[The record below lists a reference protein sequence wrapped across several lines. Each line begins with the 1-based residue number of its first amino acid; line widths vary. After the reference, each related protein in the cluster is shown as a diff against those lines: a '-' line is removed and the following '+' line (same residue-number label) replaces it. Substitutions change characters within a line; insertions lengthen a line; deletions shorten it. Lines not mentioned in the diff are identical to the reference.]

1 MSFPS
6 PDIGENERP
15 GARHYRSFVGDTQT
29 YDIFSHMQFSLM
41 TLLGLRQDH
50 TLLDI
55 GCGSLRAGKLFL
67 IYLLPDRYFGIEPE
81 QWLVAEGI
89 ERELGREFV
98 DRKRPRFLFDRNFS
112 CTAFGVPFDYIIAQS
127 IFSHASLAQIR
138 RCLSQARAAMKD
150 TSLFAASFVEGDGDY
165 AGDNW
170 VYPDTIR
177 YRAATIERVAAEAG
191 LASRRL
197 DWFHIGG
204 QAWFVFFVPGME
216 PQVDHLASLN
226 QSFPLKQELSHYR
239 QRSDRLEHIE
249 SHFLYRLFSSIR
261 RHLRN
266 AAERFGAGR
275 RAPGTH

>member
-1 MSFPS
+1 MSFPA
-6 PDIGENERP
+6 PDIGQNASP
-15 GARHYRSFVGDTQT
+15 GSRHYRAFVGDTQT
-29 YDIFSHMQFSLM
+29 YDVFSHMQFSLM
-41 TLLGLRQDH
+41 TLLGLREGN

-81 QWLVAEGI
+81 QWLVEEGI
-89 ERELGREFV
+89 QRELGRELV
-98 DRKRPRFLFDRNFS
+98 ERRRPRFLFDGNFS
-112 CTAFGVPFDYIIAQS
+112 CTSFGVPFDYIIAQS

-138 RCLSQARAAMKD
+138 RCLSQARASMKD
-150 TSLFAASFVEGDGDY
+150 TSLFAASFVEGNHDYSGDR
-165 AGDNW
+165 W

-177 YRAATIERVAAEAG
+177 YRAATIERLAAEAG

-204 QAWFVFFVPGME
+204 QTWYVFFIPGMD

-239 QRSDRLEHIE
+239 IRSDRLERIE
-249 SHFLYRLFSSIR
+249 SHFLYRVSASIR
-261 RHLRN
+261 RYLK
-266 AAERFGAGR
+266 R
-275 RAPGTH
+275 R